1 MFITNPSDVVNRK
14 SVSVPKVEL
23 TGVVHFYAAFD
34 WGEEVDLAMAQQ
46 LVRFE
51 RYPLPRRRRTPSSIA
66 YSPIPLQSVIGPV
79 TVHLPELGSMAAAAE
94 ATIFDFAAV
103 SVALRIPFQM
113 PGDCLRRLASHLSD
127 PTALVQAA
135 RSVLEPLYQQLL
147 PAIHRPRWSD
157 FSEEYFVFEIPPCP
171 SVPAPAVLLDEY
183 AGWLAGLVRLDSD
196 LLSAEEIQES
206 LRLRLGYSLD
216 DLFVA
221 DWAAAV
227 LVDRDCDETLEIIE
241 FANLQLLEFRD
252 IDSRLDHRLATAY
265 GLIRQVAGSWLPFW
279 RTHTRPLRALGEMK
293 VEANTVFERTSNV
306 LKLVGDQYLARIY
319 RLIATRFHLEEWQRS
334 VERSLSVVESV
345 YRVLSDQAAT
355 WRLEFLE
362 IVVVLLI
369 GFEVVMAFVRH

>member
-1 MFITNPSDVVNRK
+1 
-14 SVSVPKVEL
+14 
-23 TGVVHFYAAFD
+23 
-34 WGEEVDLAMAQQ
+34 
-46 LVRFE
+46 
-51 RYPLPRRRRTPSSIA
+51 
-66 YSPIPLQSVIGPV
+66 
-79 TVHLPELGSMAAAAE
+79 
-94 ATIFDFAAV
+94 
-103 SVALRIPFQM
+103 
-113 PGDCLRRLASHLSD
+113 
-127 PTALVQAA
+127 
-135 RSVLEPLYQQLL
+135 
-147 PAIHRPRWSD
+147 
-157 FSEEYFVFEIPPCP
+157 VFEIPPCP